1 MLNAMIEISPP
12 PPYWNFLQ
20 SPVELHRQYWRDIL
34 KTGCGIAEYLFFHAE
49 TDIISPPFEQFVEIL
64 IQARCVF

>member
-1 MLNAMIEISPP
+1 MLNTMIDLRPP
-12 PPYWNFLQ
+12 PLLKLPIE
-20 SPVELHRQYWRDIL
+20 PL

-49 TDIISPPFEQFVEIL
+49 TDIISPPFEQFFDIL